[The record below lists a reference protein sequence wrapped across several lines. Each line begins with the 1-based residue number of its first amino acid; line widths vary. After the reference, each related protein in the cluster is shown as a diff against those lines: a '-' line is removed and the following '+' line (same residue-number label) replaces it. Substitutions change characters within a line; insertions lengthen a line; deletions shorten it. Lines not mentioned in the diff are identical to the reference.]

1 MGVDADPLAASGG
14 GAPGGE
20 APEGVPSDGQ
30 RPVGVGVWIRWAVVA
45 IAAGLLAW
53 AIVRYRGAIAD
64 SWSSIG
70 ALAFLV
76 SGAAALVA
84 LGANALSWRAV
95 VRAVGLRS
103 TRREAARVFFIS
115 QAGKY
120 VPGSVW
126 PVVAQVEFARDNG
139 VDRVRALVGSLG
151 AMVVGVVTA
160 GVIGAVGTTVF
171 VPGAL
176 AAYWWVLPI
185 AAALAVVLVP
195 SMMRG
200 IVARAMRMRG
210 GGGEAPEIAG
220 RDLAAAILWSAAMW
234 LLLGVHAW
242 ILLRQIAPGPST
254 SWPLATG
261 VMALA
266 WLVGFVVVLAP
277 AGAGAREA
285 AFVFLLG
292 AVATAPQAIGFALA
306 SRVLMTLA
314 DAVALVIGLAL
325 RRSKG
330 PRRRNGP
337 ERRTGRGRAART

>member
-1 MGVDADPLAASGG
+1 MTSVYDV
-14 GAPGGE
+14 
-20 APEGVPSDGQ
+20 APEGLLGSKPDRVRLGL
-30 RPVGVGVWIRWAVVA
+30 RWAFVA

-53 AIVRYRGAIAD
+53 ALVRYRGAIAD
-64 SWSSIG
+64 SWASIG
-70 ALAFLV
+70 AFAFLA

-95 VRAVGLRS
+95 MRALGLRS
-103 TRREAARVFFIS
+103 TRREAAQVFFVS

-120 VPGSVW
+120 VPGAVW
-126 PVVAQVEFARDNG
+126 PVVAQVAFARDHG
-139 VDRVRALVGSLG
+139 VDRARAVVGSLG

-171 VPGAL
+171 VPGAFE
-176 AAYWWVLPI
+176 AYWWVLPI
-185 AAALAVVLVP
+185 AAALAIVLTPAVL
-195 SMMRG
+195 RR
-200 IVARAMRMRG
+200 IVAWAMKMHG
-210 GGGEAPEIAG
+210 GEGEAPEIAG
-220 RDLAAAILWSAAMW
+220 RDLAAAILWSAGMW

-242 ILLRQIAPGPST
+242 ILLRSVAPGPSV
-254 SWPLATG
+254 SWPLATA

-285 AFVFLLG
+285 AFVLLLG
-292 AVATAPQAIGFALA
+292 AVATTPQALGFALA

-325 RRSKG
+325 RRSQA
-330 PRRRNGP
+330 PRRRNVS
-337 ERRTGRGRAART
+337 RRRAGRGRAART

>member
-1 MGVDADPLAASGG
+1 MGVNADPLAPRGSAPSRR
-14 GAPGGE
+14 ATSESPQPGGVR
-20 APEGVPSDGQ
+20 A
-30 RPVGVGVWIRWAVVA
+30 WIRWAFVA

-70 ALAFLV
+70 ALAFLA
-76 SGAAALVA
+76 SGAVALVA

-95 VRAVGLRS
+95 MRALGLRS

-115 QAGKY
+115 QVGKY

-126 PVVAQVEFARDNG
+126 PVVAQAEFARDHG
-139 VDRVRALVGSLG
+139 VDRLRAFVGSIA
-151 AMVVGVVTA
+151 AMIVGVVTA

-171 VPGAL
+171 VPGAF
-176 AAYWWVLPI
+176 AEYWWVLPI

-195 SMMRG
+195 SVLRR
-200 IVARAMRMRG
+200 IVARAMKMRG
-210 GGGEAPEIAG
+210 REGEAPEIAG
-220 RDLAAAILWSAAMW
+220 RDLSVAILWSAVMW

-242 ILLRQIAPGPST
+242 ILLRQIASGSSI

-292 AVATAPQAIGFALA
+292 AVATAPQALGFALA

-337 ERRTGRGRAART
+337 GRGRAVRT

>member
-1 MGVDADPLAASGG
+1 MGVDADPLAARDNGGPEGILSALPRPG
-14 GAPGGE
+14 GA
-20 APEGVPSDGQ
+20 
-30 RPVGVGVWIRWAVVA
+30 RVWLRWAFIA

-53 AIVRYRGAIAD
+53 ALVRYRGAIAD

-70 ALAFLV
+70 ALAFLA

-95 VRAVGLRS
+95 MRALGLRS

-115 QAGKY
+115 QVGKY

-126 PVVAQVEFARDNG
+126 PVVAQTEFARDHG
-139 VDRVRALVGSLG
+139 VDRVRALIGSLG
-151 AMVVGVVTA
+151 AMIVGVVTA

-171 VPGAL
+171 VPGAF

-185 AAALAVVLVP
+185 AAGLAVVLVP
-195 SMMRG
+195 SVLRR
-200 IVARAMRMRG
+200 IVARAMAMRG
-210 GGGEAPEIAG
+210 GHGEAPKIAA
-220 RDLAAAILWSAAMW
+220 RDLMVAILWSATMW
-234 LLLGVHAW
+234 ALLGVHAW
-242 ILLRQIAPGPST
+242 ILLRHIAPGPSI

-266 WLVGFVVVLAP
+266 WLVGFVVVFAP

-285 AFVFLLG
+285 AFVVLLG
-292 AVATAPQAIGFALA
+292 AVATAPQALGLALA

-325 RRSKG
+325 HRSKG
-330 PRRRNGP
+330 RRRQNGQG
-337 ERRTGRGRAART
+337 RRKGRGRVVRT